1 MTFINIAF
9 WVLIYLKCCRE
20 CSEIANWWSPSFCT
34 RPDQEK
40 RGLRF
45 KRDQNTELN
54 KRTSNTE
61 HRTFQNNEHFQKTK
75 NRLAKNDQIIKRP
88 KLLKK
93 NLTIEVFEKSVF
105 PKISI
110 FAWWF
115 HPIHDR
121 GMAPKR
127 NDQLTNGWLAKCN
140 LLNFT
145 FWKHSSSI

>member
-1 MTFINIAF
+1 M
-9 WVLIYLKCCRE
+9 LIYLKCCRE

-75 NRLAKNDQIIKRP
+75 TDWP
-88 KLLKK
+88 KMARISSPDHKMTK
-93 NLTIEVFEKSVF
+93 ITKTKYLTIEVFEKSVF
-105 PKISI
+105 PKISV

-115 HPIHDR
+115 HPIYDR
-121 GMAPKR
+121 AMAPKR